1 MSEKATK
8 RARTGDKPTA
18 NRDEWAVPASVMSK
32 RFINPIRNLVD
43 TMVIKPNPDKE
54 MIPLSIGDP
63 TKFGNFPTTNVAVEA
78 LVKSV
83 REAKWNGYTRSTG
96 YEEAR
101 QAIADMYT
109 CEQAPLT
116 SEDIIIASGC
126 SGALD
131 LAIGALGDE
140 GSNILVPAPGFSL
153 YTTLASA
160 KGIETRSYKC
170 RADKDWEIDLEQ
182 MASLI
187 DSNTRAI
194 IVTNPSNPCGSNF
207 SRAHVIAITEVA
219 SRLKVPIIAD
229 EIYADMVFGDDPH
242 TAMASIGCD
251 VPVLTCGGLAKRWLV
266 PGWRVGWIMIAD
278 RNDVFK
284 EVRGALNNLSQLLL
298 GANTVAQAAVPA
310 ILGKTPDAFYKT
322 TLANL
327 KRSAELCFTELSKV
341 PGLTPVK
348 AGGAMYLMV
357 AINVDEFKDIVDD
370 RDFVEKLITEQSV
383 FPLPAT
389 VFEAPNYFRI
399 VTTVPEDKMREAMGR
414 IGEFCAEH
422 HK

>member
-1 MSEKATK
+1 MPS
-8 RARTGDKPTA
+8 RA
-18 NRDEWAVPASVMSK
+18 S
-32 RFINPIRNLVD
+32 NPRL
-43 TMVIKPNPDKE
+43 
-54 MIPLSIGDP
+54 LH
-63 TKFGNFPTTNVAVEA
+63 
-78 LVKSV
+78 L
-83 REAKWNGYTRSTG
+83 
-96 YEEAR
+96 
-101 QAIADMYT
+101 Q
-109 CEQAPLT
+109 
-116 SEDIIIASGC
+116 
-126 SGALD
+126 
-131 LAIGALGDE
+131 
-140 GSNILVPAPGFSL
+140 
-153 YTTLASA
+153 
-160 KGIETRSYKC
+160 
-170 RADKDWEIDLEQ
+170 ADKDWEIDLEQ